1 MALALVAVAFLLT
14 YLVHSTM
21 LLGGAW
27 ALSATG
33 VVKTPHA
40 RDWLW
45 KVCLAG
51 GLVTATV
58 QAASPYRGLGR
69 TFRLSQAAYPARP
82 EAAPPGDPAASG
94 AAPGAAT
101 SAGRDAGSRASV
113 SAGSEPAARSAA
125 PTAAFSGSAPYTL
138 TSDPGSSVPPIW
150 LFALGAWMLIAAGL
164 LVRLAVRRR
173 GFCRRLASRH
183 ELTGGPVVEMLESL
197 RVGAGVRRR
206 IRLRASADLTGPVAM
221 GSSEICLPERAL
233 TALSA
238 AEQRAVLA
246 HELAHL
252 VRRDPVWLAVSV
264 VVENLFFFQP
274 LNRLA
279 RQRGQEAAELICDDW
294 AVHHTGA
301 SLTLAKCLA
310 EVATWMHGRRGPVPI
325 AGMAEHG
332 SQLVRR
338 VQRLLN
344 GAETRSRRGL
354 RLALPVGALA
364 LSTMAFAAPNVA
376 PPYPPVQAPAP
387 LAPRPV
393 AAVAAPPLVRQGEPH
408 TWATVRGGRLITF
421 SRGWA
426 PRISGTGRIGIRRGG
441 RAIELVDGQRLEVN
455 GRDVAEGADIAV
467 PDGDT
472 LRIKDGEGRVEW
484 TLDPVR
490 VSPAPAVAWAE
501 PQLGGDSVQALADLG
516 DSLTLVAADL
526 APELARIAPR
536 VAAGVRGELDRM
548 APELAR
554 LQDEGVREGLRI
566 AATVAP
572 RLAELS
578 ARISAQ
584 VAQEIGPAIA
594 RAFGDSACDADSAAS
609 RRPPEPN
616 RR

>member
-1 MALALVAVAFLLT
+1 
-14 YLVHSTM
+14 
-21 LLGGAW
+21 
-27 ALSATG
+27 
-33 VVKTPHA
+33 
-40 RDWLW
+40 
-45 KVCLAG
+45 
-51 GLVTATV
+51 
-58 QAASPYRGLGR
+58 
-69 TFRLSQAAYPARP
+69 
-82 EAAPPGDPAASG
+82 
-94 AAPGAAT
+94 
-101 SAGRDAGSRASV
+101 
-113 SAGSEPAARSAA
+113 
-125 PTAAFSGSAPYTL
+125 
-138 TSDPGSSVPPIW
+138 
-150 LFALGAWMLIAAGL
+150 MLIAAGL

-197 RVGAGVRRR
+197 RAGAGVRRR

-310 EVATWMHGRRGPVPI
+310 EVATWMNGMRGPVPV

-338 VQRLLN
+338 VQRLLD
-344 GAETRSRRGL
+344 GVETRSSRGL
-354 RLALPVGALA
+354 RRALPVAALA
-364 LSTMAFAAPNVA
+364 LSTVAFAAPNVA
-376 PPYPPVQAPAP
+376 PPYPPAQAPAP

-393 AAVAAPPLVRQGEPH
+393 VAVAAPPLVRQGEPH
-408 TWATVRGGRLITF
+408 TWATVRDGRLITF

-426 PRISGTGRIGIRRGG
+426 PRISGAGRIGIRRGG

-467 PDGDT
+467 RDGDT
-472 LRIKDGEGRVEW
+472 LRIMDGEGRVEW

-490 VSPAPAVAWAE
+490 VSPAPAAAWAE
-501 PQLGGDSVQALADLG
+501 PQLGDDSVQALADLG

-594 RAFGDSACDADSAAS
+594 RAFGDSACEGDSTAS
-609 RRPPEPN
+609 RRPREPN